1 MNGTRLCP
9 IWGTP
14 TRPDELYS
22 GDGHYIDSLR
32 AGGKYFIDG
41 RATVMMDNLSDRKKA
56 RLTTWIIEQ
65 HRSGVRRPEIWS
77 FENEIESITRRAVM
91 TVNTRADELLKYIQ
105 KKTSY
110 LGFEYELQIQSDS
123 ENTMEMLAY
132 TESVNENELAYLR
145 NYLIERSW
153 LVFNHGRSK
162 VIITVEGYAHLAEME
177 KAVTDSSQAFVAM
190 WFDDSVEEAWTRGIK
205 PAIENAGYH
214 PVRIDN
220 QEYIGKI
227 DDEIIAEIRRSR
239 FIVADFT
246 QGTDGARG
254 GVYYEAGFAH
264 GLDIPVVFT
273 CSQVSINDVHFDT
286 SHYNHI
292 VWRNPEDLKER
303 LENRIAAVIGDGPIN
318 NRNNDV

>member
-1 MNGTRLCP
+1 M
-9 IWGTP
+9 IV
-14 TRPDELYS
+14 
-22 GDGHYIDSLR
+22 H
-32 AGGKYFIDG
+32 A
-41 RATVMMDNLSDRKKA
+41 
-56 RLTTWIIEQ
+56 
-65 HRSGVRRPEIWS
+65 
-77 FENEIESITRRAVM
+77 
-91 TVNTRADELLKYIQ
+91 RADKLLMYIHN
-105 KKTSY
+105 KTSY

-123 ENTMEMLAY
+123 EITMEILAY

-145 NYLIERSW
+145 SYLIERSW

-190 WFDDSVEEAWTRGIK
+190 WFDNSMEDAWTQGIK
-205 PAIENAGYH
+205 PAIENAGYN

-246 QGTDGARG
+246 QGSDGARG

-273 CSQVSINDVHFDT
+273 CSQDSIDNVHFDT

-292 VWRNPEDLKER
+292 VWRNPEELKER
-303 LENRIAAVIGDGPIN
+303 LENRIAAVIGDGPLD